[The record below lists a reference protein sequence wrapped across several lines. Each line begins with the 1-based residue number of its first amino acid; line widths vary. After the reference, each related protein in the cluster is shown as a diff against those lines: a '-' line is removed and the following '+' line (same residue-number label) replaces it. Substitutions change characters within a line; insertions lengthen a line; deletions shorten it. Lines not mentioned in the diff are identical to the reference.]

1 MDIHNYFLV
10 HIILDKKKLQF
21 VHLGPIMFILDYINE
36 ILEFDTIFIWIIYKI
51 LLVTLVNVVFA

>member
-36 ILEFDTIFIWIIYKI
+36 ILEFDTIFI
-51 LLVTLVNVVFA
+51 